1 MKLGGM
7 IDICFSSSW
16 SKQWH
21 NSRME
26 KKVMS
31 EIKLYIPFMVPGF
44 VYKLQMIYLSKT
56 KIIEQK
62 PNVEWT
68 VMSKI

>member
-1 MKLGGM
+1 
-7 IDICFSSSW
+7 
-16 SKQWH
+16 
-21 NSRME
+21 
-26 KKVMS
+26 
-31 EIKLYIPFMVPGF
+31 MVPGF

-68 VMSKI
+68 VMSKT